1 MPGERGFISLLFA
14 VLITGTALYLP
25 RASSAPAAASMVPRG
40 AAAQQASS
48 TSSLASAQR
57 DGATGTSTPTPEQLR
72 QVAQTH
78 GDAVTVIA
86 EHFAVSAGPD
96 PAWFLPETLE
106 PRPISGDLTRRRVER
121 IRALKDAI
129 ARTGGV
135 PQVDF
140 LIATVPD
147 PIDSNTRWQF
157 DPTYDSLQRAIS
169 ASGYS
174 LARFY
179 IPDLDLTRNPD
190 TDARAVNRLHERLP
204 GVVLFTNGS
213 RFLVLFLVF
222 ETATSG
228 VHQEAFRQAVWT
240 LAQWTEDQVT
250 PPEVRVV
257 GPTFSG
263 SIPSLGRAMESIR
276 SSLPHPNIRYR
287 VVTGSATNAGNR
299 AQLASIVGTELSYR
313 TTVLND
319 EELLVALASFF
330 EGRVERNRM
339 AMLVE
344 SNTAYGGALRTGT
357 AAPRPLHRRVCG
369 AAVSPAHLA
378 FTRSASGFF
387 ADRIAV

>member
-25 RASSAPAAASMVPRG
+25 QASSAPAAASMASTR
-40 AAAQQASS
+40 AAAVQQALP
-48 TSSLASAQR
+48 TSSPASAQR

-106 PRPISGDLTRRRVER
+106 PRPISEDLTRRRIER
-121 IRALKDAI
+121 IRALKDTI

-147 PIDSNTRWQF
+147 PIDSNARWQF

-169 ASGYS
+169 ASGYA

-190 TDARAVNRLHERLP
+190 TDARVVNRLHERLP
-204 GVVLFTNGS
+204 GVVLFSNGS
-213 RFLVLFLVF
+213 RLLVLFLVF

-240 LAQWTEDQVT
+240 LAHWTEDQDT

-257 GPTFSG
+257 GPMFSG
-263 SIPSLGRAMESIR
+263 SIPSLGRAMESVR
-276 SSLPHPNIRYR
+276 STLPRSNIRYR
-287 VVTGSATNAGNR
+287 VITGAATNAGNGD
-299 AQLASIVGTELSYR
+299 QLASIVRTDLSYR

-319 EELLVALASFF
+319 QELLMALASFF
-330 EGRVERNRM
+330 DGRVERNRM

-344 SNTAYGGALRTGT
+344 SNTAYGSALRTVLQS
-357 AAPRPLHRRVCG
+357 RPLH
-369 AAVSPAHLA
+369 
-378 FTRSASGFF
+378 
-387 ADRIAV
+387 